1 MNWPEHP
8 SGRPA
13 SEEGPRQCRE
23 SVVVSHRHGHVV
35 AVPACGPHAGV
46 LSPWG
51 AWALW
56 GRTVIG
62 AGTWSLVPAVVT
74 WGARSSSGQRP
85 SRGRVVVTGPA
96 VIACRLSSVY
106 PYVYH
111 LSPIYPPII
120 HPSSTHHPSI
130 NAGKSFRFWA
140 KGLRFALSI
149 DENVPPPGTSVAA
162 SLAAEAAGQLPL
174 LTAPAAHASQGRD
187 AAGARS
193 GDRVP
198 DARGACGVQPA
209 LCSSH
214 PETPALLS
222 RAAASWALIASCGF
236 HVAPRYVCGK
246 SCICEEAWGTHTPTL
261 SRAPVLVGCG
271 APGTAGRA

>member
-23 SVVVSHRHGHVV
+23 SVGVSHRHGHVV

-51 AWALW
+51 AWSLW

-96 VIACRLSSVY
+96 VIAYRLSSVY

-111 LSPIYPPII
+111 LSPIYPPI
-120 HPSSTHHPSI
+120 HPSSIHQRWEVVSLL
-130 NAGKSFRFWA
+130 GKRP
-140 KGLRFALSI
+140 LSI

-187 AAGARS
+187 AAGGRS
-193 GDRVP
+193 RDRVP
-198 DARGACGVQPA
+198 DARGACRVQPA

-222 RAAASWALIASCGF
+222 RAAASWALIASCRF

>member
-1 MNWPEHP
+1 M
-8 SGRPA
+8 SGVCRGQSSA
-13 SEEGPRQCRE
+13 RTRGRRAGLWSPRRCAVTLGC
-23 SVVVSHRHGHVV
+23 VVIVGAHGHRRR
-35 AVPACGPHAGV
+35 H
-46 LSPWG
+46 
-51 AWALW
+51 
-56 GRTVIG
+56 
-62 AGTWSLVPAVVT
+62 
-74 WGARSSSGQRP
+74 
-85 SRGRVVVTGPA
+85 VVTGASRGHVGRA
-96 VIACRLSSVY
+96 VIVRAAAIAGACGGHGARGHRLSLIICLSVC
-106 PYVYH
+106 
-111 LSPIYPPII
+111 LSSITYL
-120 HPSSTHHPSI
+120 STHHPSI

-187 AAGARS
+187 AAGGRS
-193 GDRVP
+193 QDRVP
-198 DARGACGVQPA
+198 DARGACRVQPA

>member
-1 MNWPEHP
+1 M
-8 SGRPA
+8 A
-13 SEEGPRQCRE
+13 GPLQRRGLD
-23 SVVVSHRHGHVV
+23 SVGSHRHGHVV

-51 AWALW
+51 AWSLW

-62 AGTWSLVPAVVT
+62 AGTWSR
-74 WGARSSSGQRP
+74 GARGHRQGSGHRGGVWW
-85 SRGRVVVTGPA
+85 SRGPR
-96 VIACRLSSVY
+96 SSPVA
-106 PYVYH
+106 YH
-111 LSPIYPPII
+111 LSIRMSIIYHLSI
-120 HPSSTHHPSI
+120 HPSSIHHPSI

-187 AAGARS
+187 AAGGRS
-193 GDRVP
+193 RDRVP

-246 SCICEEAWGTHTPTL
+246 SCVCEEAWGTHTPTL

>member
-1 MNWPEHP
+1 MSGVIGTDTWSPCRPVVPTQVCCHP
-8 SGRPA
+8 G
-13 SEEGPRQCRE
+13 
-23 SVVVSHRHGHVV
+23 VHGH
-35 AVPACGPHAGV
+35 CG
-46 LSPWG
+46 
-51 AWALW
+51 
-56 GRTVIG
+56 
-62 AGTWSLVPAVVT
+62 
-74 WGARSSSGQRP
+74 GARSSAQARGHWCQP
-85 SRGRVVVTGPA
+85 WSRGARGHRQGSGHRGGVWWSRGPRSSP
-96 VIACRLSSVY
+96 IA
-106 PYVYH
+106 YH
-111 LSPIYPPII
+111 LSIRMSIIYHLSI

-174 LTAPAAHASQGRD
+174 LTVPATHASQGRD
-187 AAGARS
+187 AAGGRS
-193 GDRVP
+193 RDRVP
-198 DARGACGVQPA
+198 DARGACRVQPA

-236 HVAPRYVCGK
+236 HVARRYVCGK

-261 SRAPVLVGCG
+261 SRASVLVGCG

>member
-1 MNWPEHP
+1 M
-8 SGRPA
+8 SGVCSGQSSARTRGRRA
-13 SEEGPRQCRE
+13 GLWSPRRCAVTLGC
-23 SVVVSHRHGHVV
+23 VVIVGAHGHRRR
-35 AVPACGPHAGV
+35 H
-46 LSPWG
+46 
-51 AWALW
+51 
-56 GRTVIG
+56 
-62 AGTWSLVPAVVT
+62 
-74 WGARSSSGQRP
+74 
-85 SRGRVVVTGPA
+85 VVTGASPWSRGA
-96 VIACRLSSVY
+96 RGHRQGSGHRGGVWWSRGPRSSPIA
-106 PYVYH
+106 YH
-111 LSPIYPPII
+111 LSIRMSIIYHLSI

-130 NAGKSFRFWA
+130 NAGKSFCFWA

-187 AAGARS
+187 AAGGRS
-193 GDRVP
+193 RDWVP
-198 DARGACGVQPA
+198 DARGACRVQPA

-236 HVAPRYVCGK
+236 HVAPHYVCGK
-246 SCICEEAWGTHTPTL
+246 SCICEEAWGTHTHTL